1 MSKKNYPQN
10 NFLPIILLMV
20 MTMAL
25 SGCGVRD
32 LASGKVAPP
41 EVKFQGLS
49 IYPPESLCWP
59 LGARLVL
66 TNPNPEPLRLLGYD
80 YEFSLEGLEL
90 VRGESAAAVTLPAGG
105 ETQVEVPL
113 LLKLNAVP
121 RALQALLLKEA
132 LKYELAGGARLASLL
147 GGLRVPF
154 RFRGTMTRQEGL
166 EYLRGFLDQPGMK
179 RQEPQS
185 PAQLPAVEAK

>member
-1 MSKKNYPQN
+1 MSKKNYPKN
-10 NFLPIILLMV
+10 TFLKIILAVAMV
-20 MTMAL
+20 LAL
-25 SGCGVRD
+25 NACGVRD

-49 IYPPESLCWP
+49 IYPPESQCWP
-59 LGARLVL
+59 LGARLLL

-80 YEFSLEGLEL
+80 YEFSLEGLDL

-105 ETQVEVPL
+105 EIHVEVPL

-132 LKYELAGGARLASLL
+132 LTYELAGGARLASLL

-154 RFRGTMTRQEGL
+154 RFRGQITRQEGL
-166 EYLRGFLDQPGMK
+166 EYLRGFLDQPGMR
-179 RQEPQS
+179 RQES
-185 PAQLPAVEAK
+185 PSTGRPAGVEAK